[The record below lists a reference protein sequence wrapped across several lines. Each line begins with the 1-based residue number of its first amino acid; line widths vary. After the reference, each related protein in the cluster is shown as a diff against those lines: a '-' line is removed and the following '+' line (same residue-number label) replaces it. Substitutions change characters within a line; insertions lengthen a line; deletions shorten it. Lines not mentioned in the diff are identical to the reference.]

1 MKKLIFTSYGLTT
14 AVGRKLIKAEIK
26 KDGDLE
32 NKRIFLFHEQHYS
45 IENMLVEA
53 CLRMGFKKENI
64 VLSGQQKSNDELLT
78 MDYIY
83 VTEGNT
89 FEIMALLRERGLDSV
104 IQEAFRRGSAYIG
117 ASAGAMIAGV
127 SIEEALSFDLNFA
140 QMNDFAGL
148 CLFDGVIIPHYT
160 KEELKRY
167 IKNSPGIEE
176 KYKNIYS
183 VADDKSLVLE
193 EERKCSQI
201 L

>member
-14 AVGRKLIKAEIK
+14 AIGRKLIRTEIK

-32 NKRIFLFHEQHYS
+32 DKRIFLFHEPHYS
-45 IENMLVEA
+45 IEPMLVEA
-53 CLRMGFKKENI
+53 CLRMGFRRENI

-89 FEIMALLRERGLDSV
+89 FEILAFLRERGFDYV
-104 IQEAFRRGSAYIG
+104 IPEAFRRGATYIG
-117 ASAGAMIAGV
+117 ASAGAMIAGT

-140 QMNDFAGL
+140 QMNDFEGL
-148 CLFDGVIIPHYT
+148 CLFDGIVIPHYT

-167 IKNSPGIEE
+167 IKNLPGIEE
-176 KYKNIYS
+176 KYNNIYS
-183 VADDKSLVLE
+183 VANEKMLVLE
-193 EERKCSQI
+193 V
-201 L
+201 

>member
-14 AVGRKLIKAEIK
+14 SIGRKHIKKEIK

-32 NKRIFLFHEQHYS
+32 DKRIFLFHEPHYS
-45 IENMLVEA
+45 IESMLVEA

-64 VLSGQQKSNDELLT
+64 VLSGWQKSNEELLE

-89 FEIMALLRERGLDSV
+89 FEIMALLRERGFDTV
-104 IQEAFRRGSAYIG
+104 IPEAVQCGATYIG

-140 QMNDFAGL
+140 RMNNFEGL
-148 CLFDGVIIPHYT
+148 GLFGGVVIPHYT

-167 IKNSPGIEE
+167 IENTPGIEK
-176 KYKNIYS
+176 KYNNIYS
-183 VADDKSLVLE
+183 IENEKMLVLE
-193 EERKCSQI
+193 G
-201 L
+201 